1 MSISPVVL
9 RRRVTVDAVG
19 TLEQELTITPSEI
32 SKKTRGHSYYS
43 ETTLRQRKLGSYNIP
58 VLHYLRGFEAEGN
71 NQWRS
76 YVIIP
81 TDPAQIDKLFEK
93 IRDFDTFDNVAKCLH
108 EICLRGGDC
117 GGYRDAV
124 ICDLNICMTLMCDLQ
139 SCL

>member
-1 MSISPVVL
+1 MTATVL
-9 RRRVTVDAVG
+9 RRRIRVDAVG
-19 TLEQELTITPSEI
+19 ELDQELRIAPSEI
-32 SKKTRGHSYYS
+32 SKKSWGSRYYS
-43 ETTLRQRKLGSYNIP
+43 ETTLRRRTLGSYGIP
-58 VLHYLRGFEAEGN
+58 ALHYLRGFEAEGN

-93 IRDFDTFDNVAKCLH
+93 IKDFDAFSDVAKCLH

-124 ICDLNICMTLMCDLQ
+124 ICDLNICMTLMCDMKP
-139 SCL
+139 CL

>member
-1 MSISPVVL
+1 ML
-9 RRRVTVDAVG
+9 RRTKVG
-19 TLEQELTITPSEI
+19 SWEI
-32 SKKTRGHSYYS
+32 HA
-43 ETTLRQRKLGSYNIP
+43 
-58 VLHYLRGFEAEGN
+58 LHYLRGFEAEGN

-93 IRDFDTFDNVAKCLH
+93 IKDFDAFSDVAKCLH

-124 ICDLNICMTLMCDLQ
+124 ICDLNICMTLMCDLKP
-139 SCL
+139 CI